1 MSVADRL
8 QQFAQVLSRPFKK
21 VAGWW
26 TRAFEDARII
36 IEIDGHVRHIHL
48 SAKAQRLAV
57 RGTMVFC
64 AFCAS
69 TIAVSAYLT
78 MSNLELRHLN
88 NQMASAQKEIAKAL
102 SISVNK
108 APTINEEVDPL
119 VLANKITAQGAA
131 LNQLSARISH
141 DLDSINRAMLSG
153 LDGAVD
159 IHSERARM
167 AKTGAGG
174 KPVEPVVMATRDNVL
189 EQQLEDYAIL
199 KQIYGTLPMRM
210 PITQSYTVTS
220 GYGERIHPV
229 TGRLDDHP
237 GLDLAPLADERVSAV
252 MDGVVEFAGNDGA
265 YGNSVIL
272 THTARVRTRYAHLR
286 QISVSEGQ
294 KIHAGDILGIV
305 GSTGMSTGRHLH
317 YEVLLDDYP
326 VNPALAMIFNHQTP

>member
-1 MSVADRL
+1 MSVSKRVILLIDW
-8 QQFAQVLSRPFKK
+8 LSQPFKK

-36 IEIDGHVRHIHL
+36 IEIDGHVRHLHI
-48 SAKAQRLAV
+48 SAKAQRMMV
-57 RGTMVFC
+57 RGAMMFC
-64 AFCAS
+64 AFCVS
-69 TIAVSAYLT
+69 TLAISAYLT
-78 MSNLELRHLN
+78 FANLELHHVN
-88 NQMASAQKEIAKAL
+88 DQMALAQKQIAKAL

-108 APTINEEVDPL
+108 TPTMNEDVDPL
-119 VLANKITAQGAA
+119 VLANKITAQGEA

-159 IHSERARM
+159 IHSERAKM

-174 KPVEPVVMATRDNVL
+174 KPVEPVVMASRNSLL

-199 KQIYGTLPMRM
+199 QQIYGTLPTRM
-210 PITQSYTVTS
+210 PISQSYTITS
-220 GYGERIHPV
+220 GYGERHHPV

-237 GLDLAPLADERVSAV
+237 GLDIAPLADERVTAV

-286 QISVSEGQ
+286 QINVTEGQ
-294 KIHAGDILGIV
+294 KIHAGDFLGIV